1 MLTEEKIKEV
11 KKQLRSGIPEGEIKN
26 DLIGEGFTED
36 EIQNLFTPHKSDM
49 RSWYLGSAIL
59 LLLLWIIAGNTSI
72 LIFSGIMLSLYIAAA
87 KQPAKEET
95 DD

>member
-26 DLIGEGFTED
+26 DLIREGFTED

-49 RSWYLGSAIL
+49 RSW
-59 LLLLWIIAGNTSI
+59 
-72 LIFSGIMLSLYIAAA
+72 
-87 KQPAKEET
+87 
-95 DD
+95 

>member
-1 MLTEEKIKEV
+1 MLTEEKIKEA

-26 DLIGEGFTED
+26 DLIKEGFTED

-49 RSWYLGSAIL
+49 LSWYLGSAIL

-87 KQPAKEET
+87 KQTAKEKT